1 MRVADSRGAENY
13 SDRPLRAGFDDG
25 RGELMEVIEVFD
37 DDRVHDVEI
46 QAGVFVNGDITEA
59 DHALHACGQIGGKQ
73 ACGL

>member
-1 MRVADSRGAENY
+1 
-13 SDRPLRAGFDDG
+13 
-25 RGELMEVIEVFD
+25 MEVIEVFD